1 MSIPVLHMS
10 EHKCVYTHMNMNS
23 KVHLKMCRVQNA
35 YVLSSLP
42 PFSLTPSLS
51 PSFALFLILLTL
63 VHLKQK
69 AVGVFKVTLVY
80 NF

>member
-1 MSIPVLHMS
+1 MSTPVLRMS
-10 EHKCVYTHMNMNS
+10 EHKCVHTCMNTNS
-23 KVHLKMCRVQNA
+23 KVHLKMCEVQSA
-35 YVLSSLP
+35 YVFPSACFPSLP
-42 PFSLTPSLS
+42 LSLLPLS
-51 PSFALFLILLTL
+51 FLLTL